1 MAAEVRVEL
10 PPGPMGLVFEPG
22 STVVHTVKPGSALGD
37 CQCEPGDYI
46 AAFRKPGAGDDS
58 ERVDCRSM
66 TDVTF
71 TELVTS
77 YKDQPGRVVWL
88 VRTNVY
94 TVGCGPGLLSV
105 VFAEGTA
112 TIIEVKESSAL
123 LGKVNI
129 GDTLV
134 WVNGKSVSAEDK
146 VEVLKAEDDGA
157 KERTLVFRKA
167 ARCAV
172 DGFVA
177 ADGKPKMPRTGFG
190 VDNPSGLAAPP
201 ESSAPLQLSLAPS
214 GFTSVKSGSLV
225 ASAQAPLDGAAGS
238 PRLHSLSASAT
249 SPAAGSAV
257 AAVQQLKSPGNPL
270 ALGGAVLEDCLDDG
284 GHSGVSSAALV
295 PGLTLVPAAP
305 SGSAPTRRSAP
316 NSAREV
322 RLRSLIAGDDVEDD
336 EVDPEFAV

>member
-1 MAAEVRVEL
+1 MQAEVRVEIA
-10 PPGPMGLVFEPG
+10 PGPLGLVFEPG
-22 STVVHTVKPGSALGD
+22 STVVHTVKPGSALSD
-37 CQCEPGDYI
+37 CEPGDYI

-58 ERVDCRSM
+58 ERLDCRSM
-66 TDVTF
+66 TDVAF

-77 YKDQPGRVVWL
+77 FKDQPGRVVWL

-94 TVGCGPGLLSV
+94 TVGCGPGRLSV

-157 KERTLVFRKA
+157 KERMLVFRKA
-167 ARCAV
+167 ARCSAG
-172 DGFVA
+172 GFAA

-190 VDNPSGLAAPP
+190 TEAGAAAAPLG
-201 ESSAPLQLSLAPS
+201 SAPLQLSLAPAH
-214 GFTSVKSGSLV
+214 FTSVNTSVKGGS
-225 ASAQAPLDGAAGS
+225 AAAPQAPLDERASGS
-238 PRLHSLSASAT
+238 PRLHSLSASAI

-257 AAVQQLKSPGNPL
+257 AAVQQLKSPDNPL
-270 ALGGAVLEDCLDDG
+270 VLGGAVLEDCLDDG

-295 PGLTLVPAAP
+295 PGLALAPAAP
-305 SGSAPTRRSAP
+305 SGSAPAAP

-322 RLRSLIAGDDVEDD
+322 RLRNLIAGDDVEDD
-336 EVDPEFAV
+336 EVDPEFAVC